1 MSSTQ
6 RFLKQIP
13 ANNSVFAAA
22 QGGAASGLYEFVAAS
37 GNVVGNYPPGYVQAI
52 TNSSVVT
59 AINAL
64 GNPVLRDMGK
74 TIFAQIGTSGN
85 YGRFRQVQVLGLGP
99 ITAATGFNG
108 GVNGTTFGVNGTVP
122 GVDANVNYL
131 TVYVPVPVGGVLA
144 GAIYNND
151 VLSGGSM

>member
-1 MSSTQ
+1 MQ

-22 QGGAASGLYEFVAAS
+22 PSTPASGLYEFVPTA

-74 TIFAQIGTSGN
+74 TIFARIGDAGTS
-85 YGRFRQVQVLGLGP
+85 YGRFRQVQVLGLAP
-99 ITAATGFNG
+99 ISAAQGFIGGATGSL
-108 GVNGTTFGVNGTVP
+108 FGVNGTVP
-122 GVDANVNYL
+122 GADANVNYL

-144 GAIYNND
+144 GSIYNND
-151 VLSGGSM
+151 VLSGSSM